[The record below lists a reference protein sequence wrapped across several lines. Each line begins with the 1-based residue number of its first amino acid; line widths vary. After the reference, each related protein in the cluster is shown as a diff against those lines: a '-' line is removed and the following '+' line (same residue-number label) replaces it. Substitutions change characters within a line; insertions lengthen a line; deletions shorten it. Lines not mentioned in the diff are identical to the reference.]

1 MWFEELI
8 RLSVFRMDQT
18 SNTLSFAPFA
28 AGIIAGANGTI
39 VGHPFDTLKTRF
51 QVGKLLTGSKMDL
64 NLVQQLYRGIMPP
77 LLTSGAIQS
86 VNFFL
91 YENFR
96 KRLQSKANGK
106 PIVEGDIAAIFVAGT
121 MSGSVISLVSNPIS
135 MVKIRQQIVA
145 ADSIRKCVHDIYTT
159 TGLTGFYRGWRTM
172 YLLDASRGMYLAI
185 YEVMKRTIA
194 DSAVQMRQYVNPDD
208 VLPIVPTASI
218 TTTSQHANKSNEPLS
233 TVKTTTNIGSVP
245 SSGSLLLFAP
255 NSTSTRMLAAS
266 LTGIISWIIIFPI
279 DVVRVRLHLDFDR
292 IKYTNWRDCVKKT
305 YAENGIRSF
314 FRGLTY
320 TLIRAG
326 PVSAASLTT
335 YEHSKDLFERWEI

>member
-1 MWFEELI
+1 MN
-8 RLSVFRMDQT
+8 QQ
-18 SNTLSFAPFA
+18 NQPQSFAPFA
-28 AGIIAGANGTI
+28 AGIIAGANGTL

-51 QVGKLLTGSKMDL
+51 QVGKLFANTMINMS
-64 NLVQQLYRGIMPP
+64 LVRQLYRGIMPP

-86 VNFFL
+86 VNFSL

-96 KRLQSKANGK
+96 VMMQGSGNTGK
-106 PIVEGDIAAIFVAGT
+106 KGIVENDIVAIFVAGS

-159 TGLTGFYRGWRTM
+159 TGIKGFYRGWRTM

-185 YEVMKRTIA
+185 YETIKRA
-194 DSAVQMRQYVNPDD
+194 VSDSAVVMREYMKRADAVL
-208 VLPIVPTASI
+208 VLPMSEKSGVFDRPKLYSNGTHELSQTLVMNKNSGIASSYAD
-218 TTTSQHANKSNEPLS
+218 TNSNMP
-233 TVKTTTNIGSVP
+233 
-245 SSGSLLLFAP
+245 FFMP

-266 LTGIISWIIIFPI
+266 LTGIISWIIIFPV
-279 DVVRVRLHLDFDR
+279 DVIRVRLHLDFDR
-292 IKYTNWRDCVKKT
+292 IKYIDWRDCVRKT

-326 PVSAASLTT
+326 PVSAASLTS
-335 YEHSKDLFERWEI
+335 YEYSKDIFERWEL

>member
-1 MWFEELI
+1 
-8 RLSVFRMDQT
+8 VFRMDQT
-18 SNTLSFAPFA
+18 SNSLSFAPFA
-28 AGIIAGANGTI
+28 AGIVAGANATI

-51 QVGKLLTGSKMDL
+51 QVGKLLTSSKIDL

-96 KRLQSKANGK
+96 KRLQSRTNGK
-106 PIVEGDIAAIFVAGT
+106 PIVEGDIAATFVAGT

-159 TGLTGFYRGWRTM
+159 TGVKGFYRGWRTM

-185 YEVMKRTIA
+185 YEVMKRTIT
-194 DSAVQMRQYVNPDD
+194 DSAVQARQYVNKDD
-208 VLPIVPTASI
+208 ILPIVPTS
-218 TTTSQHANKSNEPLS
+218 TTTSQGASNISEPLPAIH
-233 TVKTTTNIGSVP
+233 TVKDTSNTPSVSALP
-245 SSGSLLLFAP
+245 WFAP

-305 YAENGIRSF
+305 YAENGLRSF

-326 PVSAASLTT
+326 PVSAASLTS
-335 YEHSKDLFERWEI
+335 YEYSKDLFERWDI